1 MKGMKSTTRT
11 TSTVRRGRAR
21 ARTALGILTAALALG
36 VAPAARA
43 QHHDLNEAHAPAAP
57 HDGHLDKAGV
67 DEAEADAKHG
77 GAGTAEHA
85 EHHALAPINWLDFSN
100 KEQPPYLAMFINF
113 VLLIGMYV
121 WLGKKP
127 VREALKARRATVA
140 KEIEEA
146 QRMRREAEERAVI
159 YQKKLEHLEEELKE
173 TRASLVQ
180 AGKSDRDRIIRE
192 AEEKATRMEKDA
204 VFLIEQEMK
213 QLRADLTREA
223 VEIAITAAEE
233 ILKKRVTPVDQERL
247 AEDYLA
253 ELAAKSRSTASIAP
267 GRPQPQGGQS

>member
-1 MKGMKSTTRT
+1 MKRMKSTTRT
-11 TSTVRRGRAR
+11 ATLAG
-21 ARTALGILTAALALG
+21 ALAAALVLTAA
-36 VAPAARA
+36 PAAQA
-43 QHHDLNEAHAPAAP
+43 QHHDLNEAHAPAAA
-57 HDGHLDKAGV
+57 HEGHQDKAGI
-67 DEAEADAKHG
+67 DEAEADAKHA

-85 EHHALAPINWLDFSN
+85 EHHALAPINWFDFSN
-100 KEQPPYLAMFINF
+100 KEQPPYVAMFLNF
-113 VLLIGMYV
+113 VLLVGMYV

-127 VREALKARRATVA
+127 IREALKARRASVA

-146 QRMRREAEERAVI
+146 QRMRQEAEDRAVV

-180 AGKSDRDRIIRE
+180 AGKGDRDRIIRE

-204 VFLIEQEMK
+204 VFLIDQEMK

-233 ILKKRVTPVDQERL
+233 ILRKRVTPVDQERL

-253 ELAAKSRSTASIAP
+253 ELAARTKSSASVP
-267 GRPQPQGGQS
+267 PGGRPSAPPAPAPQGGQS